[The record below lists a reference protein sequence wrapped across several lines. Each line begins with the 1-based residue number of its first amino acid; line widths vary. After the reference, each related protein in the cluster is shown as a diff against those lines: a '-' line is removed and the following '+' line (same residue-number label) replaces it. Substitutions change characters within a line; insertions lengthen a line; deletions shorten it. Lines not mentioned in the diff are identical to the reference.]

1 MILDVQ
7 NLRTSFHTRDGVVR
21 AVDGVSFSVGRGET
35 VGIVGES
42 GSGKSVC
49 CYSLLGLLP
58 MPPGKIEGGRALF
71 GGGDLLQMREPE
83 LRAVRGKRISV
94 IFQDPMTSLNPYL
107 RISTQLM
114 EPLRV
119 HEGLGR
125 KEALER
131 AIEEL
136 RSVRVA
142 EPEKRIHGYPH
153 EFSGGMRQRAMIA
166 MALITRPELLIA
178 DEPTTALDVSVQRQ
192 VLDLI
197 KERQRELGTAVIF
210 ITHDL
215 AVVSEMCDRVNVM
228 YAGRIV
234 EAAPTRDL
242 FARPLHAYTRALQR
256 SIPASQE
263 KGKELYTI
271 PGQPPHLGRVVKG
284 CAFHARSRTAT
295 RDLCL
300 RDRPPPVV
308 EKEPGHWV
316 QDCPGCLGPL
326 EGEEGLAP

>member
-1 MILDVQ
+1 MILEVRD
-7 NLRTSFHTRDGVVR
+7 LRASFHLRDEVVR
-21 AVDGVSFSVGRGET
+21 AVDGVSFSVGEGET

-58 MPPGKIEGGRALF
+58 VPPGRIEGGQALF
-71 GGGDLLQMREPE
+71 GGRDLLRMPEAE
-83 LRAVRGKRISV
+83 LRRVRGKRISM

-107 RISTQLM
+107 RVSTQLM
-114 EPLRV
+114 EPVMV
-119 HEGLGR
+119 HEGASR
-125 KEALER
+125 EEALAR

-136 RSVRVA
+136 RFVNIP

-153 EFSGGMRQRAMIA
+153 EFSGGMRQRVMIA

-178 DEPTTALDVSVQRQ
+178 DEPTTALDVTVQRQ

-197 KERQRELGTAVIF
+197 KRRQKELGTAVVF

-215 AVVSEMCDRVNVM
+215 AVVSEVCDRVNVM

-234 EAAPTRDL
+234 ESAPTREL
-242 FARPLHAYTRALQR
+242 FARPMHAYTRALQR
-256 SIPASQE
+256 SIPAAQE
-263 KGKELYTI
+263 KGKELYAI
-271 PGQPPHLGRVVKG
+271 PGMPPNLGREIRG
-284 CAFHARSRTAT
+284 CAFHPRCETVT

-300 RDRPPPVV
+300 RDRPPPLV
-308 EKEPGHWV
+308 EKESGHWV
-316 QDCPGCLGPL
+316 QDCPGCLGHW
-326 EGEEGLAP
+326 EKS